1 VSLKARITFL
11 TVAVTASV
19 VFALVL
25 LQLNNVIES
34 WVGSSIEIAEIAG
47 RQVTHVLIVRV
58 EERQAADRARG
69 GDQNWS
75 ELLKQDP
82 GAASLLETT
91 MAQTRSILEISVAE
105 AAGTVIA
112 SSNPLR
118 PGSRLVAYPELS
130 GLQRLNPFKR
140 AMRVLRGGSNYELR
154 IPIGV
159 SGRPVFTVQVVVS
172 QVLLRDQMLPAI
184 RRVAEWAAAALIASI
199 VVSWLS
205 ARLVARNLSRI
216 SVAID
221 RIATGDAA
229 EKPEPVNQ
237 ALPEFAAIESKLN
250 VLGHQFRGAAEL
262 RGAVERILGGLAE
275 AIVLFDHDGR
285 VTLAGGAVDRVL
297 GVAAAE
303 IRGRPV
309 GDIFALDSTLGRVVA
324 ESFSQRQP
332 LQDHAVE
339 WRRNGSAAP
348 LLINVE
354 FSADPHQPDR
364 FTGLLRIRDAGGRRQ
379 LESHLG
385 ASVRM
390 DAMSRITGSVAHE
403 IKNPLNSIA
412 VRLDNLQAWAT
423 GDFPEAEKEL
433 QLISDEVNRL
443 DRVVRTFLDFTR
455 PVELSTE
462 EVDAVGLV
470 RQIATLLEAD
480 AARRGVQLR
489 FQAPGRAIAVL
500 ADADLLSEAIINI
513 VTNGIEAMPGGGLLD
528 VEVREDAGHCFIA
541 ICDTGAGIPESV
553 REKIFELYFTTKKNG
568 SGLGLPMAFRA
579 VQLHGGSIDVQ
590 SEPGRGTRFELNL
603 PMIGVVESRTF

>member
-1 VSLKARITFL
+1 
-11 TVAVTASV
+11 
-19 VFALVL
+19 
-25 LQLNNVIES
+25 VIES

-47 RQVTHVLIVRV
+47 QQVTHVLIVRV

-69 GDQNWS
+69 GVEGWS
-75 ELLKQDP
+75 ELLKQDQ
-82 GAASLLETT
+82 GAPSLLETT

-105 AAGTVIA
+105 AGGAVIA

-118 PGSRLVAYPELS
+118 PGSRMANYPELD
-130 GLQRLNPFKR
+130 GLRRLNPFRR

-159 SGRPVFTVQVVVS
+159 SSRPVFTVQVVVS
-172 QVLLRDQMLPAI
+172 PVLLRDQMAPAI

-199 VVSWLS
+199 IVAWLS
-205 ARLVARNLSRI
+205 ARLVTRNLSRI
-216 SVAID
+216 SVTID
-221 RIATGDAA
+221 RIATGRFPAAPIAGDVA
-229 EKPEPVNQ
+229 EKTDPVGQ
-237 ALPEFAAIESKLN
+237 APREFAAIESKLN

-262 RGAVERILGGLAE
+262 RGAVEKILGGLAE

-297 GVAAAE
+297 GLTTAQ
-303 IRGRPV
+303 IRGRRIREV
-309 GDIFALDSTLGRVVA
+309 FALDSTLGRLVID
-324 ESFSQRQP
+324 SFRQRRP
-332 LQDHAVE
+332 VQDQTVE
-339 WRRNGSAAP
+339 WRRNGSAVP
-348 LLINVE
+348 LLVNVE
-354 FSADPHQPDR
+354 FSADPHQADR
-364 FTGLLRIRDAGGRRQ
+364 FTGLLRIRDTGGRRQ

-385 ASVRM
+385 ASARM

-423 GDFPEAEKEL
+423 DDFPEAEKEL

-455 PVELSTE
+455 PLELSTE
-462 EVDAVGLV
+462 EVNAIALV
-470 RQIATLLEAD
+470 RQVVTLLEAD

-489 FQAPGRAIAVL
+489 FKAPDRPIPVL

-513 VTNGIEAMPGGGLLD
+513 VTNGIEAMPDGGLLD
-528 VEVREDAGHCFIA
+528 VEVAERVGNCSIA
-541 ICDTGAGIPESV
+541 ISDTGAGIPESA

-579 VQLHGGSIDVQ
+579 VQLHGGVIDVQ
-590 SEPGRGTRFELNL
+590 SEPGRGTRFELKL
-603 PMIGVVESRTF
+603 PMIGVVESRTY